1 MSLQQNQRKRKK
13 RNKREKTKTQKN
25 ELESMDSIACYDH
38 ENPMDVRRYMIGS
51 TSWINDIKYGSAP
64 TPIHNF
70 PQIFEPWER
79 NPDYYH
85 MIHEINDILQKL
97 QVGQGVMYETSGY
110 SDIKNTRKY
119 RKFVSEKMKFFIQQ
133 LDNVPLV
140 SAPEY
145 EGGQSMETRDLLLN
159 LGVAIFGSGIYLMMM
174 SSHHAGDDIS
184 KAANYHL
191 QKGIFLKNSTQKC
204 LSCGHLHCMICD
216 GRDGTAK

>member
-1 MSLQQNQRKRKK
+1 
-13 RNKREKTKTQKN
+13 
-25 ELESMDSIACYDH
+25 MDSIACNYH
-38 ENPMDVRRYMIGS
+38 ENPMDVRRYMIGH

-97 QVGQGVMYETSGY
+97 QVGQGVMYKTSGY
-110 SDIKNTRKY
+110 SDVKNTRKY

-145 EGGQSMETRDLLLN
+145 ERGQSMETRDQ
-159 LGVAIFGSGIYLMMM
+159 LG
-174 SSHHAGDDIS
+174 
-184 KAANYHL
+184 
-191 QKGIFLKNSTQKC
+191 
-204 LSCGHLHCMICD
+204 
-216 GRDGTAK
+216 